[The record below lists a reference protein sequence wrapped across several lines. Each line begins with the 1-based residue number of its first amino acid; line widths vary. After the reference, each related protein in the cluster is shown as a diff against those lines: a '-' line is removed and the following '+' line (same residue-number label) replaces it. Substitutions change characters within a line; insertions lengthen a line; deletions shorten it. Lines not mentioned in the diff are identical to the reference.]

1 MIKRSDLMWTF
12 SVIGL
17 LLISLI
23 IILGLTRENITF
35 PVVEQE
41 RIDSRSI
48 KLLVESTITKANS

>member
-1 MIKRSDLMWTF
+1 MWTF

-23 IILGLTRENITF
+23 IILGLTRKNITF

-41 RIDSRSI
+41 RMDSRSI

>member
-23 IILGLTRENITF
+23 IILGLTRKNITF